1 MLTDRVMSTAG
12 RAAAMVLGAALIT
25 VGLSGCLGSGPQP
38 FAAAE
43 VRDAFRRA
51 AESYG
56 TFASHYSTRET
67 LRIALDFG
75 LAPTPSIEGLTVAE
89 LDRYPLRSGQPML
102 YRTDPDAL
110 AIHVIAWGY
119 EQLQGFGGS
128 SSAYAHACAT
138 LTATP
143 GSTEVSIEKEDCPEP
158 VQTGIASHTG
168 TAVDPT

>member
-1 MLTDRVMSTAG
+1 MLL
-12 RAAAMVLGAALIT
+12 AAVVVTL
-25 VGLSGCLGSGPQP
+25 GLSGCLGSGPQP
-38 FAAAE
+38 LAADQ

-67 LRIALDFG
+67 LSIALDFG
-75 LAPTPSIEGLTVAE
+75 LAPMPSIEGLTAAE
-89 LDRYPLRSGQPML
+89 LETSSLLDGEPML
-102 YRTDPDAL
+102 YRTDPDSL
-110 AIHVIAWGY
+110 AIHVIAYGY
-119 EQLQGFGGS
+119 AQLQGFGGS

-143 GSTEVSIEKEDCPEP
+143 GITAVSIEKVDCPEP

-168 TAVDPT
+168 TAVDPR

>member
-1 MLTDRVMSTAG
+1 ML
-12 RAAAMVLGAALIT
+12 LGAAMIT

-38 FAAAE
+38 LAADE

-75 LAPTPSIEGLTVAE
+75 LAPTLSIEGLTVAE

-102 YRTDPDAL
+102 YRTEPDAL
-110 AIHVIAWGY
+110 AIHVIAYGY
-119 EQLQGFGGS
+119 AQLQGFGGS
-128 SSAYAHACAT
+128 SDAYAHACAT

-143 GSTEVSIEKEDCPEP
+143 GSTEVSIEKVDCPEP

-168 TAVDPT
+168 TAVDPR

>member
-1 MLTDRVMSTAG
+1 MDQAVRRR
-12 RAAAMVLGAALIT
+12 RATTLLIPLVVVLGLC
-25 VGLSGCLGSGPQP
+25 GCLGSGPQP
-38 FAAAE
+38 LAADE

-75 LAPTPSIEGLTVAE
+75 LAPTLSIEGLTVAE
-89 LDRYPLRSGQPML
+89 LERYPLRSGQPML

-119 EQLQGFGGS
+119 AQLQGFGGS

-143 GSTEVSIEKEDCPEP
+143 GSTEVSIEKVDCPEP

-168 TAVDPT
+168 TTVDPR